1 MDRVELEQWKPK
13 EVARLLALVETE
25 RRYYQEIVA
34 NVPVGLLIVGSDLAV
49 VSANKYFRKLR
60 GMRNDELQHR
70 KLDEI
75 LPLAG
80 LGEKIQQVLATG
92 KPQGRLPG
100 AFQFTGKEVHC
111 YLSVQYLQG
120 WELDAGAEAL
130 VIVENLEATNVPV
143 TSLPSVV
150 DTTAQ
155 AQLAIRSELAAAPAE
170 PAPVAVEREPEP
182 EAAVAPDAVVPD
194 AAAPDAAAPDAAA
207 PEAAAPDAAAPEAVA
222 PEAVAEPAAVLPEP
236 EAAAAVAAVQPEPLA
251 APEPIEVEVISYAL
265 VNDLDAI
272 VWEADPAT
280 MQFVY
285 VSERAEELLGYDSD
299 RWVEDGDFWRIRVHN
314 DDRERVT
321 DFYRGVAASGTSH
334 VVEYRALTADGSSL
348 WVREVVRVTRDNEG
362 TATKFTGL
370 TLDISSRR
378 QAEDQAIQTHK
389 VEALGRLAAKVAH
402 DFNNLLMIISGYSE
416 EMKNSVPPGSSLHHD
431 MQEIMRATERVQ
443 GLTSQLQQYTRKMPL
458 QPKVFDINELLKK
471 MEPALRRNLG
481 DGIELAVDVQ
491 SDGGMVKVDQAL
503 LEQALTTLALHAK
516 FEMHGLGK
524 VTVSTAD
531 LDLDED
537 YGHRYARPGSYIIL
551 SVSDS
556 GPGLE
561 DEDRTRLFE
570 PWLISDETTR
580 EERLALT
587 SAYNIIKQSGAEIA
601 VMSEAGK
608 GTSFRVTLPRAAE
621 QPAPQMIDTPTA
633 QEANKAAAA
642 HDETTLETILVVE
655 DEAGIRALVRK
666 ILRRQG
672 YAVLEASNGPDAIQI
687 CAQHKGTID
696 LLVTDVMMPQ
706 MTGREL
712 AERLA
717 AVRTDLKVLFVSG
730 YTDDAMLQS
739 GSFPPGTA
747 FLQKPFTLGSLLGKV
762 REVLDVTMGASAV
775 R

>member
-1 MDRVELEQWKPK
+1 MDRVDLEQWKPK

-34 NVPVGLLIVGSDLAV
+34 NVPVGLLIVASDLSV

-60 GMRNDELQHR
+60 GMRNDELQRR
-70 KLDEI
+70 KIEEI
-75 LPLAG
+75 LPLDG
-80 LGEKIQQVLATG
+80 LSDKVQQVLTTG

-100 AFQFTGKEVHC
+100 VFQFGDQQLNCMV
-111 YLSVQYLQG
+111 SVQYLQG
-120 WELDAGAEAL
+120 WELDAGSEAL
-130 VIVENLEATNVPV
+130 LIVENLGAVDAAAV
-143 TSLPSVV
+143 SSLPSVV
-150 DTTAQ
+150 NTVATV
-155 AQLAIRSELAAAPAE
+155 E
-170 PAPVAVEREPEP
+170 PAVVEPAVVEPAVVEPVAVEPVAVEPAVEP
-182 EAAVAPDAVVPD
+182 VAAETAGDLEPASLVSAVVEP
-194 AAAPDAAAPDAAA
+194 ATEEPVVVPA
-207 PEAAAPDAAAPEAVA
+207 PEKI
-222 PEAVAEPAAVLPEP
+222 
-236 EAAAAVAAVQPEPLA
+236 
-251 APEPIEVEVISYAL
+251 IERVVETVTVTETVTETITSFAL
-265 VNDLDAI
+265 VNDIDAV

-280 MQFVY
+280 LRYLY
-285 VSERAEELLGYDSD
+285 VSERAEELFGYDPA
-299 RWVEDGDFWRIRVHN
+299 RWLEESEFWRNHIHA
-314 DDRERVT
+314 DDRERVME
-321 DFYRGVAASGTSH
+321 FYRGAANSGTSH
-334 VVEYRALTADGSSL
+334 VIEYRALTADGSSL
-348 WVREVVRVTRDNEG
+348 WVREIVRVARDSEG
-362 TATKFTGL
+362 TAIKFTGL

-378 QAEDQAIQTHK
+378 QAEEQAIQTHK

-416 EMKNSVPPGSSLHHD
+416 EMKNSVPPGSNLHHD

-443 GLTSQLQQYTRKMPL
+443 GLTAQLQQYTRKMPQ
-458 QPKVFDINELLKK
+458 QPKVLDINALLHH
-471 MEPALRRNLG
+471 MEPMLRRNLG
-481 DGIELAVDVQ
+481 DGIELAVEAQ

-516 FEMHGLGK
+516 FEMHGLGR
-524 VTVSTAD
+524 VTVSTTD

-537 YGHRYARPGSYIIL
+537 YGPRYTRPGSYISL

-561 DEDRTRLFE
+561 DDQRAKLFE

-580 EERLALT
+580 EERLALS
-587 SAYNIIKQSGAEIA
+587 SAYNLIKQAGGDVA
-601 VMSEAGK
+601 VISEAGK
-608 GTSFRVTLPRAAE
+608 GTSFRVTLPRAME
-621 QPAPQMIDTPTA
+621 QPTPHVVETPTI
-633 QEANKAAAA
+633 QDANKAAAA
-642 HDETTLETILVVE
+642 QDEVALETILVVE

-672 YAVLEASNGPDAIQI
+672 YQVLEAPNGPEAIQI

-706 MTGREL
+706 MSGREL

-717 AVRTDLKVLFVSG
+717 AVRKDLKVLFVSG

-762 REVLDVTMGASAV
+762 REVLDISRGASA
-775 R
+775 